1 MRLFFIYKMLDVI
14 LFPFSSFCS
23 ALSCVSDCTP
33 EVDDEIIGEP
43 ESLKIRVVDGLGE
56 VHRVRFVGAQ
66 VPHLA
71 SQLVV
76 VDAEE
81 RIEENVDRLDAAL
94 RKIVGLKL
102 CFV

>member
-1 MRLFFIYKMLDVI
+1 MREAV

-33 EVDDEIIGEP
+33 EVDDEVIGEP
-43 ESLKIRVVDGLGE
+43 ESLKIRVVDGFCE
-56 VHRVRFVGAQ
+56 IHRVRFVGAE

-81 RIEENVDRLDAAL
+81 GIEQHVDRLYAVL
-94 RKIVGLKL
+94 CNIVGLKL
-102 CFV
+102 